1 MIYLVYGISDCPSC
15 LRAGADLMELYP
27 NKEYVFI
34 EADFSKSYREQ
45 IKEQYNWSTFPIVI
59 QQLEHE
65 SVVIGGYEELKEHIA
80 SLSGV

>member
-1 MIYLVYGISDCPSC
+1 
-15 LRAGADLMELYP
+15 MELYP

>member
-15 LRAGADLMELYP
+15 LRACADLMELYP
-27 NKEYVFI
+27 AKEYVFI

-45 IKEQYNWSTFPIVI
+45 IKEKYNWTTFPIVI

-65 SVVIGGYEELKEHIA
+65 SVVIGGYEQLKEHIA
-80 SLSGV
+80 SLSVI